1 MTVVEKD
8 QQLFGK
14 EKVFKAL
21 LKIAPPVM
29 FSQLIQALYNV
40 VDSLFL
46 GHYSDS
52 ALNALTIIYPF
63 QYIAIALSI
72 GIGVGVNTFMAK
84 QYALRKD
91 KEAENSVGVGFVLNI
106 FAWLIFAI
114 CSLLLMNIYVGS
126 MATTEQTLKDGVTYG
141 LITCV
146 GSLFI
151 FLEANFS
158 RSHQARGNMIQ
169 PMLSQSFGALTNIIL
184 DPILIF
190 GLGFIPSMGVAGAA
204 IATVIGQFVAFLIS
218 IYKGFR
224 KPPKLNEF
232 NFYIKNILFY
242 GYSAGIQQIL
252 FSLYI
257 SILNLILAKFGESAI
272 TVLGLYYKL
281 QSFFFIPI
289 FGLTTCIIPFLSYN
303 AARNEHLRCREI
315 MKYTWLISAVL
326 MVIGMVCF
334 IGLPKVLLEIFTTNE
349 EVLAI
354 GLIAFPIIGSSFVGA
369 IFSLSAPTFFQAIGK
384 GVQSTILVLLR
395 QIVCLVPIMYAFSFI
410 GVNYT
415 WIAFPIAETTT
426 GIVGIILYI
435 IQVNKWKKIDLTN
448 DNEKLVV
455 TKKS

>member
-91 KEAENSVGVGFVLNI
+91 KEAENAVGVGFVINI
-106 FAWLIFAI
+106 IAWVIFAI
-114 CSLLLMNIYVGS
+114 ISLFLMNLYVGS
-126 MATTEQTLKDGVTYG
+126 MANTEETLKDGVTYG

-232 NFYIKNILFY
+232 RYYTKNIFFY

-326 MVIGMVCF
+326 MIIGMACF
-334 IGLPKVLLEIFTTNE
+334 IGIPESLLRIFTSNE
-349 EVLAI
+349 EVIQI
-354 GLIAFPIIGSSFVGA
+354 GLIAFPIIGSSFAGA

-426 GIVGIILYI
+426 GLVGIILYM
-435 IQVNKWKKIDLTN
+435 IQIHKWKNIDLENT
-448 DNEKLVV
+448 NEKLVV
-455 TKKS
+455 TKK

>member
-46 GHYSDS
+46 GHFSDS

-84 QYALRKD
+84 QYALKKD
-91 KEAENSVGVGFVLNI
+91 NEAENTVGVGFIVNI
-106 FAWLIFAI
+106 FVWLIFAI
-114 CSLLLMNIYVGS
+114 ASLCFMNLYVSS
-126 MATTEQTLKDGVTYG
+126 MAKTDETLKDGVTYG

-146 GSLFI
+146 GSLFV

-169 PMLSQSFGALTNIIL
+169 PMLSQSFGALVNIIL

-190 GLGFIPSMGVAGAA
+190 GVGFMPSMGVAGAA
-204 IATVIGQFVAFLIS
+204 IATIIGQFVAFVIS
-218 IYKGFR
+218 LYKGFR
-224 KPPKLNEF
+224 KPPKISEF
-232 NFYIKNILFY
+232 GYYIKNIIFY
-242 GYSAGIQQIL
+242 GYSATIQQIL
-252 FSLYI
+252 FSVYI
-257 SILNLILAKFGESAI
+257 LLLNLILGKFGESAI

-303 AARNEHLRCREI
+303 AARNEHSRCREI

-334 IGLPKVLLEIFTTNE
+334 IGIPETLLRIFTNND
-349 EVLAI
+349 EVISI
-354 GLIAFPIIGSSFVGA
+354 GLIAFPIIGSSFAGA

-395 QIVCLVPIMYAFSFI
+395 QIICLVPIMYVFSFV

-415 WIAFPIAETTT
+415 WLAFPIAETTT
-426 GIVGIILYI
+426 GFVGLILYF
-435 IQVNKWKKIDLTN
+435 IQVHKWKKID
-448 DNEKLVV
+448 
-455 TKKS
+455 KKEISAS